1 MIERMKLRARLIR
14 PLLIP
19 LIFYVGL
26 LAFAFRWINAYP
38 DSNRGYAITLL
49 LIIPGLFIARGMFK
63 AIMQVDELE
72 RKNLIEGIIFSF
84 SVTLIIVLSMGLLGV
99 AGVPQLNGIYIAFI
113 MVVLWLVGKLWSA
126 RRYR

>member
-49 LIIPGLFIARGMFK
+49 PIIPGLFIARGMFK